1 MKKQGIVSVGSKFHA
16 TFTAESLERN
26 GMLKKFYIGKQVSN
40 QSISNEHM
48 SRISLPLMLGYALR
62 KLPFFGR
69 YIPYNLL
76 SDVLFDFI
84 VSAKIDNADFIIGF
98 NNYSLLQMKKL
109 REQGSVIFLEQRIAH
124 VKTEIEIYYNEFGKV
139 PPNLHPLM
147 VKRKLQ
153 EYDMADY
160 ILVPSEFVYQSM
172 IDNGVSEKKLLL
184 VPYGYDSK
192 LFKRDTQIMK
202 SDERLRLLFV
212 GQIGHRKGLKYLL
225 EAVKNIK
232 QKRPEAPLELV
243 LVGGIDNDF
252 VPYLNKYSNLYRH
265 IDFVPQRKLV
275 ELYNSSH
282 IFVFPSLCEGSAVVT
297 YEALGSGLP
306 QIVTF
311 NAGSVIS
318 DNEEGIIIPPR
329 DTAALEKAILHLM
342 DNPAEIKRMEQ
353 NAINK
358 AKEFTWEKYGDRL
371 ISTLHQKI

>member
-1 MKKQGIVSVGSKFHA
+1 
-16 TFTAESLERN
+16 
-26 GMLKKFYIGKQVSN
+26 MLKKFYIGKQVSN

-84 VSAKIDNADFIIGF
+84 VSAKIDDADFIIGF

-124 VKTEIEIYYNEFGKV
+124 VKTEIEIYYNEFGKI
-139 PPNLHPLM
+139 PANLHPLM

-202 SDERLRLLFV
+202 SDECLRLLFV

-232 QKRPEAPLELV
+232 QKRPEAPVDLV

-252 VPYLNKYSNLYRH
+252 VSYLNKYSNLYRH